1 MRIESMPFE
10 ASFSL
15 ARHDAAR
22 KTIGWVMLSLALH
35 AMLLAW
41 VNMPTKQDSAP
52 ALLIKATLRTVLA
65 PMNSVSMQRP
75 ADTKT
80 DAPAP
85 RATPITKSAPAE
97 KPRPATQEVRQPP
110 SPSEPRP
117 LAEVDG
123 AARPT
128 VKTSTASTPA
138 VTAPPTPAANAPDQ
152 NKLLGG
158 YAQQIS
164 RLLAG
169 HQEYPR
175 LAAMRG
181 WEGEV
186 RLRLKIARKGNLLSI
201 QVDHSSGYSI
211 LDQHALQLVDL
222 AGNLPAMPDEMEG
235 QEIQVIVPV
244 NYKLRK
250 AA

>member
-1 MRIESMPFE
+1 MRIDSMPLE
-10 ASFSL
+10 DSFVS
-15 ARHDAAR
+15 ARHQEAR
-22 KTIGWVMLSLALH
+22 KTFGLVILSLALH
-35 AMLLAW
+35 AMVLAW
-41 VNMPTKQDSAP
+41 VNMPTQEHSAP
-52 ALLIKATLRTVLA
+52 ALLIKATLRSVLA
-65 PMNSVSMQRP
+65 PSAQAESAAPKINPIVKSQPVERVRP
-75 ADTKT
+75 A
-80 DAPAP
+80 
-85 RATPITKSAPAE
+85 S
-97 KPRPATQEVRQPP
+97 QEVRQPQA
-110 SPSEPRP
+110 PSELRP
-117 LAEVDG
+117 LADADG
-123 AARPT
+123 AARPST
-128 VKTSTASTPA
+128 KTSNPSTP
-138 VTAPPTPAANAPDQ
+138 VTAPAAAPAASPLATAAPDQ
-152 NKLLGG
+152 NKLLGN
-158 YAQQIS
+158 YAQQLS

>member
-1 MRIESMPFE
+1 VTPV
-10 ASFSL
+10 
-15 ARHDAAR
+15 AA
-22 KTIGWVMLSLALH
+22 A
-35 AMLLAW
+35 
-41 VNMPTKQDSAP
+41 
-52 ALLIKATLRTVLA
+52 
-65 PMNSVSMQRP
+65 
-75 ADTKT
+75 
-80 DAPAP
+80 
-85 RATPITKSAPAE
+85 
-97 KPRPATQEVRQPP
+97 
-110 SPSEPRP
+110 
-117 LAEVDG
+117 
-123 AARPT
+123 
-128 VKTSTASTPA
+128 
-138 VTAPPTPAANAPDQ
+138 APDQ
-152 NKLLGG
+152 NKLLGN

-201 QVDHSSGYSI
+201 QVDHSSGYAI

-235 QEIQVIVPV
+235 HEIQVIVPV

-250 AA
+250 SA